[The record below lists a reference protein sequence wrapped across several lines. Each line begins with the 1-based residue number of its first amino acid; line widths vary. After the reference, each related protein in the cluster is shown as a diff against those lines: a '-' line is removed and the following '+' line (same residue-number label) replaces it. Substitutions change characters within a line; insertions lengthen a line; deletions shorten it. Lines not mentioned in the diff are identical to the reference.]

1 MTTGR
6 TLKRW
11 TRVYIDGYDFSGYTR
26 EVGPLSIVSPE
37 VEQVGLSDS
46 VRGALPDLPEVSMG
60 TLNAI
65 FSSDTGA
72 CVQAVLGAPGVSR
85 KVMIPI
91 GIQAAPAQGDP
102 VFMGAFN
109 HNGFILSPS
118 GGDMALTVPFGRT
131 SPAEQMTYSNPW
143 GVLLHASG
151 EETSANTAVG
161 IDDRGAA
168 SSLGGWMMYQ
178 VFSADG
184 TGTLV
189 VSIQDAATNSD
200 ASFADLLGA
209 TSGNIAD
216 SAVPCA
222 GIVKLATNATV
233 KRYLRWQLSLT
244 GITSATFAL
253 SFVRG

>member
-11 TRVYIDGYDFSGYTR
+11 TRVYVDGYDFSGYTR

-46 VRGALPDLPEVSMG
+46 VRGALPDLPEVTMG

-72 CVQAVLGAPGVSR
+72 HVQAVLGVPGVSR
-85 KVMIPI
+85 DVMIPI

-109 HNGFILSPS
+109 HNGFVLSPS

-131 SPAEQMTYSNPW
+131 SPAEGMTYSNPW
-143 GVLLHASG
+143 GVLLHASSATTG
-151 EETSANTAVG
+151 ANTATGV
-161 IDDRGAA
+161 DDRGAA
-168 SSLGGWMMYQ
+168 SSKGGWMMYQ
-178 VFSADG
+178 VFSVEG

-189 VSIQDAATNSD
+189 ISIQDAAVNSN
-200 ASFADLLGA
+200 ASFADLSGA
-209 TSGNIAD
+209 TSGDIAHT
-216 SAVPCA
+216 AVPCS
-222 GIVKLATNATV
+222 GIVKLSTTATV
-233 KRYLRWQLSLT
+233 RRYLRWQLSLT
-244 GITSATFAL
+244 DITSATFAL